1 MPKQYIAQLQ
11 STGFGDHLIGT
22 LECLGMVDRDTIR
35 NLTRSFSALQE
46 EQEQKNARSLSP
58 VSHQLRQ
65 AEENP
70 LNFFS
75 AGTLS
80 DVIPAN
86 VFQDDVGPSD
96 DEEVL
101 KMQNKEGSSETP
113 AQRRILHRQDVATF
127 KFCAD
132 ETRPQTPAQPITS
145 SEASMQARES
155 MAEKREG
162 LMKGRSPASSNLRVG
177 TLIKADE
184 KSLQKDEGK
193 RSLLDGP
200 PVSWNG
206 SLLDGPPRP
215 KSAYGSKMPG
225 TALVG
230 SAVRTLL
237 QDLNASPDTTMR
249 SILELS
255 RDNHQ
260 HGDRILR
267 CNDACISA
275 PTALFCFSCPFA
287 LPLTTCRS

>member
-1 MPKQYIAQLQ
+1 
-11 STGFGDHLIGT
+11 
-22 LECLGMVDRDTIR
+22 MVDRDTIR
-35 NLTRSFSALQE
+35 NLTRSFSLSSE
-46 EQEQKNARSLSP
+46 EQERTRRSARSLSP

-65 AEENP
+65 AEEKPFN
-70 LNFFS
+70 S

-86 VFQDDVGPSD
+86 LFHDDVGLSD
-96 DEEVL
+96 TEDGL
-101 KMQNKEGSSETP
+101 KMQNKEGSPETQAP
-113 AQRRILHRQDVATF
+113 RRSLHRQDLSTF
-127 KFCAD
+127 KFRTD

-162 LMKGRSPASSNLRVG
+162 LMKIRSL
-177 TLIKADE
+177 
-184 KSLQKDEGK
+184 GK
-193 RSLLDGP
+193 GSLLDGP

-230 SAVRTLL
+230 PAVRTLL

-275 PTALFCFSCPFA
+275 PTA
-287 LPLTTCRS
+287 

>member
-11 STGFGDHLIGT
+11 STGFGDHHIGT

-35 NLTRSFSALQE
+35 NLTRSFSAFQE
-46 EQEQKNARSLSP
+46 EQERTQRNARSLSP

-65 AEENP
+65 AEEKP

-80 DVIPAN
+80 DVIPTN
-86 VFQDDVGPSD
+86 VFQNDVGPSD
-96 DEEVL
+96 DEDGL
-101 KMQNKEGSSETP
+101 KMQNKEGLSETP
-113 AQRRILHRQDVATF
+113 AQRRSLHRQDVATF
-127 KFCAD
+127 KFRAD
-132 ETRPQTPAQPITS
+132 ETRPQTPAQPIT
-145 SEASMQARES
+145 EASMQARES

-177 TLIKADE
+177 TLMKSDE

-193 RSLLDGP
+193 GSLLDGP

-237 QDLNASPDTTMR
+237 QDLNASPDATMR

-260 HGDRILR
+260 HGDRFLR
-267 CNDACISA
+267 CSDECISA
-275 PTALFCFSCPFA
+275 PTA
-287 LPLTTCRS
+287 